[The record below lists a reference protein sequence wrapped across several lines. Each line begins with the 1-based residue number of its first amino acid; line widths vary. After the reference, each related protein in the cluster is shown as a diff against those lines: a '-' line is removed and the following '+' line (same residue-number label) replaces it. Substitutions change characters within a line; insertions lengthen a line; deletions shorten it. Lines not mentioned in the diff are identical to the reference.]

1 MHWNERFV
9 FLIVGHA
16 ALSVFLSAR
25 DILHDRIR
33 AVWPQKRVS
42 ALVEHRLSWLIEQVP
57 FSRAVQAAI
66 LHQIPS
72 LDQVVIH
79 QWNSFSL
86 ALVWSAAYTIGY
98 KLFRRTIWT
107 LLVTHTG
114 GLLR

>member
-42 ALVEHRLSWLIEQVP
+42 ALVEDRLS
-57 FSRAVQAAI
+57 
-66 LHQIPS
+66 
-72 LDQVVIH
+72 
-79 QWNSFSL
+79 
-86 ALVWSAAYTIGY
+86 
-98 KLFRRTIWT
+98 
-107 LLVTHTG
+107 
-114 GLLR
+114 